1 MADCVEINNTV
12 PEMSNSASGT
22 STIFAKSFSNVS
34 KIEVFLGQNFR
45 RWQERVSTLLD
56 MYGVPY
62 ALTTSKPDTSSSAK
76 QIEDWIHANK
86 VCCHTM
92 LSALSNDLFDV
103 YFSYKKEKEIWDSL
117 ILNYTAE
124 DVVRQRFVIRK
135 YYRWEMIEDK
145 DIKIQINEY
154 HKLLED
160 IKAENIV
167 LRDEFVSELLIKKLP
182 QSWTDYKNNS

>member
-1 MADCVEINNTV
+1 MVDNVEINNIM

-22 STIFAKSFSNVS
+22 STIFAKPFSDVS
-34 KIEVFLGQNFR
+34 KIKVFSGQNLQR
-45 RWQERVSTLLD
+45 CQERVSTLLD
-56 MYGVPY
+56 MYGVTY
-62 ALTTSKPDTSSSAK
+62 ALTTSKPDTSSSGK

-86 VCCHTM
+86 VCHHIM
-92 LSALSNDLFDV
+92 LSALSNNLFDV
-103 YFSYKKEKEIWDSL
+103 YCSYKEAKEIWGSL
-117 ILNYTAE
+117 ILKYIAE
-124 DVVRQRFVIRK
+124 DVVRQRFVIGK

-167 LRDEFVSELLIKKLP
+167 LHDEFVSELLIEKLP
-182 QSWTDYKNNS
+182 QS